1 MLCYK
6 SMELIFNI
14 LQEDEN
20 DKPSSDIIFIWT
32 KFFFTFFLYF
42 LFLFISLIKTV
53 LNFFF
58 ILSIFLIIHIS
69 NEQI

>member
-1 MLCYK
+1 
-6 SMELIFNI
+6 MELIFNI

-32 KFFFTFFLYF
+32 KFFFTFFYF